1 MQTSENINEIA
12 AALAAAQGQFTG
24 VSKDSSVNT
33 GKYGYR
39 YADLASYLDAIRQPM
54 AANGLAIVQ
63 SPEIDN
69 DRVTVTTMIVHAS
82 GQWLLSQLSMGV
94 SDSRPQTLGG
104 IITYC
109 RRYALTAML
118 NLAAEDDDA
127 QTEQA
132 AKRQSSQP
140 EPAISQTTFPD
151 ESPAGPMIPAQLRPW
166 LLSAA
171 TNFAN
176 DAPLPEGWRKA
187 ITGHLNR
194 LTGGDN
200 GRHAFLSW
208 AFEVQSSDD
217 LSNGAWHALRA
228 WLDIRKADDG
238 KYYPT
243 DLAAAEAKLAMAAL
257 TQTADPAEPF

>member
-118 NLAAEDDDA
+118 NLAA
-127 QTEQA
+127 
-132 AKRQSSQP
+132 
-140 EPAISQTTFPD
+140 
-151 ESPAGPMIPAQLRPW
+151 
-166 LLSAA
+166 
-171 TNFAN
+171 
-176 DAPLPEGWRKA
+176 
-187 ITGHLNR
+187 
-194 LTGGDN
+194 
-200 GRHAFLSW
+200 
-208 AFEVQSSDD
+208 
-217 LSNGAWHALRA
+217 
-228 WLDIRKADDG
+228 
-238 KYYPT
+238 
-243 DLAAAEAKLAMAAL
+243 
-257 TQTADPAEPF
+257 